1 MKCFNVDLI
10 LILPW
15 FIIVCVLIILIV
27 IYKHSY
33 SLTLIDALDTL
44 AIMGNHTEF
53 RRVAELVIDKMNFDL
68 DINAS
73 VFETNIRSKCDLVID
88 SVCCTNIK
96 SMEDSHWMYSTLIYL
111 KEIIE
116 ICNNKDAKEIK
127 MQYTCTLR
135 PAPPFFV
142 VLGGLLS
149 AHLFTKR
156 AGMEVEA
163 GWPCSGP
170 LLRLAEDVAR
180 RLLPGNLQV
189 TSSCSHWYR
198 NCCLGVWIG
207 N

>member
-1 MKCFNVDLI
+1 MHQFLKQISEVSAAWLYTLCVVLISNKWKI
-10 LILPW
+10 LIEC
-15 FIIVCVLIILIV
+15 IV
-27 IYKHSY
+27 
-33 SLTLIDALDTL
+33 
-44 AIMGNHTEF
+44 
-53 RRVAELVIDKMNFDL
+53 
-68 DINAS
+68 
-73 VFETNIRSKCDLVID
+73 
-88 SVCCTNIK
+88 
-96 SMEDSHWMYSTLIYL
+96 LIYL
-111 KEIIE
+111 KEIIA

-127 MQYTCTLR
+127 MQYTLR

-198 NCCLGVWIG
+198 N
-207 N
+207 